1 MRVTVPSILA
11 VHILWLLL
19 GTSIFAQKRY
29 IPAPLRVAV
38 PLESTWE
45 AALQTLGNQEL
56 AILTSDRVR
65 GTITSEFKEYISGPL
80 TESHIAKVGEKPKL
94 TDGDWTRVEYQYE
107 VGIMFIEEKDTLVS
121 VNANIR
127 ALKRSF
133 LGEDEWVE
141 IPSTGKLEE
150 NLLTAFGRQLFGSS
164 FNLETPKKGYWD
176 RSPEYIQ
183 DADIL
188 PRVVGPER
196 RP

>member
-1 MRVTVPSILA
+1 MKVTIPSLLA
-11 VHILWLLL
+11 IHLLSL
-19 GTSIFAQKRY
+19 SVVTSIVAQKRY

-38 PLESTWE
+38 PLESAWE
-45 AALQTLGNQEL
+45 AAVQTLENQQL
-56 AILTSDRVR
+56 AILRSDRVR
-65 GTITSEFKEYISGPL
+65 GTIASEFKEYISGPL

-94 TDGDWTRVEYQYE
+94 TDGDWIKVEYQYE
-107 VGIMFIEEKDTLVS
+107 LGILFIEEKDTLVS

-133 LGEDEWVE
+133 LGEDEWVD

-150 NLLTAFGRQLFGSS
+150 SLLTAFGRQLFGSS
-164 FNLETPKKGYWD
+164 FNLEAPKKGYWD